1 MEMLK
6 RNDMLEVQI
15 NLLEFTIAYKSLG
28 QYHNRVLG
36 GPRGAAEEAAA
47 FAQRG
52 IFGSRAVAISSS
64 GLIVLAVNKF
74 TTSQDLERLE

>member
-28 QYHNRVLG
+28 QY
-36 GPRGAAEEAAA
+36 
-47 FAQRG
+47 
-52 IFGSRAVAISSS
+52 
-64 GLIVLAVNKF
+64 
-74 TTSQDLERLE
+74 